1 MRNRLKNSAATGW
14 ARLKTGSLRNVAALA
29 GIVYDPRRRPLV
41 VVAMINHDDAR
52 KARPALDALVEWVAR
67 GRPMF

>member
-1 MRNRLKNSAATGW
+1 
-14 ARLKTGSLRNVAALA
+14 
-29 GIVYDPRRRPLV
+29 
-41 VVAMINHDDAR
+41 MINHDDAR